1 MVMLRIQCSLHSIP
15 SLRPDRF
22 GTLSRSAILSY
33 RIGSKT
39 GQVRRILRGG
49 ASEKMAIFC
58 KHLSAIRDVVPSAP
72 GCEECLK
79 SGDPWLHLRICRT
92 CGHVGCCDQS
102 PNRHA
107 TKHFHATRH
116 PIIEAYDP
124 PEGWG
129 WCYVDEVMFD
139 LSGRPTPHL
148 GPIPRFY

>member
-1 MVMLRIQCSLHSIP
+1 
-15 SLRPDRF
+15 
-22 GTLSRSAILSY
+22 
-33 RIGSKT
+33 
-39 GQVRRILRGG
+39 
-49 ASEKMAIFC
+49 MAVFC
-58 KHLSAIRDVVPSAP
+58 KHLSAIRDVVPSAL

-116 PIIEAYDP
+116 PIMEAFDP

-129 WCYVDEVMFD
+129 WCYIDEVMFD
-139 LSGRPTPHL
+139 LSGRQTPHL